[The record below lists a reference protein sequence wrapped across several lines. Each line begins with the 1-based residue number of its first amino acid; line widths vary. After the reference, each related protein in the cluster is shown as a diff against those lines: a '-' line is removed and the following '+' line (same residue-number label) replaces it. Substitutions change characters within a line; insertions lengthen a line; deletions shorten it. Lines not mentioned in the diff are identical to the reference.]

1 LVAAD
6 IGRKKEDM
14 SDSRNTPLDE
24 RNTDYLGAKIAYDI
38 NPVMQVSAGYGTKKA
53 KTNLKKGA
61 LALTNDADALREI
74 YQGGNPNDLAKYSYV
89 GAGERYLYD
98 KADTKEAYVQMDY
111 RIRPNVRVY
120 GRYDS
125 EETIYKVDGKD
136 AGKLTDDNVRVGM
149 VFTF

>member
-1 LVAAD
+1 
-6 IGRKKEDM
+6 
-14 SDSRNTPLDE
+14 
-24 RNTDYLGAKIAYDI
+24 
-38 NPVMQVSAGYGTKKA
+38 
-53 KTNLKKGA
+53 
-61 LALTNDADALREI
+61 
-74 YQGGNPNDLAKYSYV
+74 
-89 GAGERYLYD
+89 
-98 KADTKEAYVQMDY
+98 MDY